1 MKILLIAGHGQG
13 DCGACGNGHQE
24 ATLTREIVSLLK
36 PILSKYADVTVFD
49 TSKNMY
55 KFLKSGNKF
64 NFKAFDYVFEVHFN
78 AFNCKARG
86 TEILVHPNEK
96 GVSVEQ
102 NIVNGIAALGFT
114 NRGVKR
120 RTDLLN
126 MNTCKKVQGV
136 SYALLETCF
145 IDSKNDMKLYQAKK
159 QDVVQAIAKG
169 IVTGFGLKEDDTIKI
184 LKEKVGLEQRTID
197 YLLKYE
203 YGNELVQ
210 KIAKAVK

>member
-13 DCGACGNGHQE
+13 DCGAVGNGYQE
-24 ATLTREIVSLLK
+24 ATLTREVVSLLQS
-36 PILSKYADVTVFD
+36 ILSRCADVTVFD

-64 NFKAFDYVFEVHFN
+64 NFKEFDYVFEVHFN
-78 AFNCKARG
+78 AFNKTAHG

-102 NIVNGIAALGFT
+102 NIINGIAALGFT

-145 IDSKNDMKLYQAKK
+145 IDNQNDMKLYQAKK
-159 QDVVQAIAKG
+159 QNVVQAIAKG
-169 IVTGFGLKEDDTIKI
+169 IITGFGLKEDDAIKI
-184 LKEKVGLEQRTID
+184 LKEKVGLEQQTID

>member
-1 MKILLIAGHGQG
+1 MKILLIAGHGAG
-13 DCGACGNGHQE
+13 DCGAVGNGYQE
-24 ATLTREIVSLLK
+24 ATLTREVVSLLK

-55 KFLKSGNKF
+55 KFLKSGNTF

-78 AFNCKARG
+78 AFDKTAYG
-86 TEILVHPNEK
+86 TEILVHPTEK

-102 NIVNGIAALGFT
+102 NIINGVAALGFT

-145 IDSKNDMKLYQAKK
+145 IDNQNDMKLYQEKK
-159 QDVVQAIAKG
+159 QDVVQAIATG
-169 IVTGFGLKEDDTIKI
+169 IVTGFGLKEDDPIKI

-210 KIAKAVK
+210 KIANAVK